1 MPQPHAAD
9 AAPPTTLPS
18 TPESLLPLVLRA
30 MEGAPDARL
39 RQLMASLTAHLHQF
53 VTENAVTEAEF
64 EAAVEFLIGIG
75 QATGPKKNEV
85 ILAADLLGVSSLVAV
100 LNNPAAA
107 TRESHAALLG
117 PFWRAHA
124 PACEAGQS
132 IARQAIDAPVL
143 EVVGTV
149 HGADGRPL
157 PGATVDVWHASP
169 DGLYENQDASQP
181 EMNLRGRFTA
191 DADGRYRLRTV
202 VPAGYPVPTDGPCG
216 ALLRAQQRSAMRPAH
231 LHFMVSSPGHRVLVT
246 QVFPH
251 DDARLASDP
260 VFGVTAALVG
270 RFEDTLIDGQPGKRL
285 QHDFHLSRGEM
296 VFPKPP
302 IP

>member
-1 MPQPHAAD
+1 MPPPDAAD
-9 AAPPTTLPS
+9 AAAPTTLPS
-18 TPESLLPLVLRA
+18 TPETLLPLVLKA
-30 MEGAPDARL
+30 MDGTPDARL
-39 RQLMASLTAHLHQF
+39 RRLMASLTTHLHQF
-53 VTENAVTEAEF
+53 VIENAVTEAEF

-124 PACEAGQS
+124 PGCEPGQS
-132 IARQAIDAPVL
+132 IARQSIDAPVL
-143 EVVGTV
+143 EVQGTV
-149 HGADGRPL
+149 LGVAGQPL
-157 PGATVDVWHASP
+157 AGATVDVWHASP
-169 DGLYENQDASQP
+169 EGLYENQDPAQP
-181 EMNLRGRFTA
+181 EMNLRGRFTT
-191 DADGRYRLRTV
+191 DAAGRYRLRTIL
-202 VPAGYPVPTDGPCG
+202 PAGYPVPTDGPCG
-216 ALLRAQQRSAMRPAH
+216 GLLRAQQRSAMRPAH

-270 RFEDTLIDGQPGKRL
+270 RFEDALIDGQPGKRL
-285 QHDFHLSRGEM
+285 QHDFHLSPGEM

>member
-1 MPQPHAAD
+1 MPPPDAAD
-9 AAPPTTLPS
+9 AAAPTTLPS
-18 TPESLLPLVLRA
+18 TPETLLPLVLKA
-30 MEGAPDARL
+30 MEGSPDARL
-39 RQLMASLTAHLHQF
+39 RGLMASLTTHLHQF
-53 VTENAVTEAEF
+53 VIENAVTEAEF

-100 LNNPAAA
+100 LNNPVAA

-124 PACEAGQS
+124 PGCEPGQS
-132 IARQAIDAPVL
+132 IVRQSIDAPVL
-143 EVVGTV
+143 EVQ
-149 HGADGRPL
+149 GAVLGAAGQPL
-157 PGATVDVWHASP
+157 AGATVDVWHASP
-169 DGLYENQDASQP
+169 DGLYENQDAAQP
-181 EMNLRGRFTA
+181 EMNLRGRFTT
-191 DADGRYRLRTV
+191 DAAGRYRLRPI

-216 ALLRAQQRSAMRPAH
+216 GLLRAQQRSAMRPAH

-270 RFEDTLIDGQPGKRL
+270 CFEDALIDGQPGKRL
-285 QHDFHLSRGEM
+285 QHDFHLSPGEM

>member
-1 MPQPHAAD
+1 MQPSDAAD
-9 AAPPTTLPS
+9 AAAPTTLPS
-18 TPESLLPLVLRA
+18 TPETLLPLVLKA
-30 MEGAPDARL
+30 MEGTPDARL
-39 RQLMASLTAHLHQF
+39 RRLMASLTTHLHQF
-53 VTENAVTEAEF
+53 VIENAVTEAEF
-64 EAAVEFLIGIG
+64 EAAVAFLIGIG

-124 PACEAGQS
+124 PGCEPGQS
-132 IARQAIDAPVL
+132 IARQSIDAPVL
-143 EVVGTV
+143 EVQGTV
-149 HGADGRPL
+149 HGAAGQPL
-157 PGATVDVWHASP
+157 AGATVDVWHASP
-169 DGLYENQDASQP
+169 EGLYENQDPAQP
-181 EMNLRGRFTA
+181 EMNLRGRFTT
-191 DADGRYRLRTV
+191 DAAGRYRLRTIL
-202 VPAGYPVPTDGPCG
+202 PAGYPVPTDGPCG
-216 ALLRAQQRSAMRPAH
+216 GLLRAQQRSAMRPAH

-251 DDARLASDP
+251 DDTHLTSDP

-270 RFEDTLIDGQPGKRL
+270 HFEDALIDGQPGKRL
-285 QHDFHLSRGEM
+285 EHDFHLSPGEM